1 MNRNPDRPNLLF
13 IFTDE
18 QRFDTLA
25 AYGNSRIDMP
35 NLNRLAERS
44 TVFERT
50 YDTQPVCTPA
60 RSSIMTGLTPHT
72 NGCVRNNIPLDLNV
86 PTIAEMVPTDGTDGY
101 FTAYHG
107 KWHLGDEI
115 FAQHG
120 FREWISIEDMYRSHY
135 REGRDRTLRS
145 DYHHWLVERGIE
157 PEDGSTFTRYETA
170 KLAEEFSKPAFLAE
184 NATRFFR
191 ERSGDGKPFLLY
203 VNFLEPHTPFFGPR
217 NNQYPPEDVLIPP
230 NFGNP
235 PNAKQPL
242 RQRIN
247 ARQLL
252 EEGHSDLPLVTE
264 ADWRKIIARY
274 WGLCSQVD
282 THVGR
287 ILDALAETGLDES
300 TIVVFTSDHGEM
312 MGSHR
317 LMPKTMMFEES
328 SRIPMLVH
336 LPGQTEQHRVTTP
349 VSQIDLVPTL
359 LDLLNQPKPDHLEGE
374 SLADVI
380 RLRKDGTEHRDVFIE
395 WNGRNLGARV
405 PEVKEADL
413 RPYERELGTP
423 QEIARTRAAHQRT
436 VVTPDGWKFSWDEFG
451 EHELYHLSEDPYETQ
466 NLAHDTAARGTMR
479 ELAERIKNWQKRTG
493 DTVTLAT
500 F

>member
-25 AYGNSRIDMP
+25 AYGNTRIEMP
-35 NLNRLAERS
+35 HLNRFAERS

-60 RSSIMTGLTPHT
+60 RSSIVTGLMPHT
-72 NGCVRNNIPLDLNV
+72 NGCVRNNLPLDYRV
-86 PTIAEMVPTDGTDGY
+86 PTIAEMIPTEGDDGY
-101 FTAYHG
+101 FAGYHG

-120 FREWISIEDMYRSHY
+120 FRDWISIEDMYRRHY
-135 REGRDRTLRS
+135 SEGRDRTMRS
-145 DYHHWLVERGIE
+145 SYHHWLVDRGFE
-157 PEDGSTFTRYETA
+157 PADGSAFVRHETA
-170 KLAEEFSKPAFLAE
+170 QLAEEFSKPAFLAE
-184 NATRFFR
+184 NAIRFLYDR
-191 ERSGDGKPFLLY
+191 SKDERSFLLY

-217 NNQYPPEDVLIPP
+217 NDQYPPDEVFIPP
-230 NFGNP
+230 NFDNP
-235 PNAKQPL
+235 PNARQPL
-242 RQRIN
+242 RQRLI

-252 EEGHSDLPLVTE
+252 EEGHSGLPLVTE

-274 WGLCSQVD
+274 WGLCSQID
-282 THVGR
+282 THTGR
-287 ILDALAETGLDES
+287 ILDALAETGLDEN

-317 LMPKTMMFEES
+317 LMPKTLMFEES

-336 LPGQTEQHRVTTP
+336 LPGQSEQRRVTTP

-359 LDLLNQPKPDHLEGE
+359 LELMNQPVPENLHGV
-374 SLADVI
+374 SLAHAVRTGDDESA
-380 RLRKDGTEHRDVFIE
+380 RRDVFIE
-395 WNGRNLGARV
+395 WNGRNLGAPI
-405 PEVKEADL
+405 PEVNEADL

-423 QEIARTRAAHQRT
+423 QEIARARAAHARA
-436 VVTPDGWKFSWDEFG
+436 VVTPDGWKFTWDEFG
-451 EHELYHLSEDPYETQ
+451 EHELYRLAEDPYETR
-466 NLAHDTAARGTMR
+466 NLAHETGARDTMR
-479 ELAERIKNWQKRTG
+479 ELAGRIKRWQKRTG
-493 DTVTLAT
+493 DTVTLPSI
-500 F
+500 